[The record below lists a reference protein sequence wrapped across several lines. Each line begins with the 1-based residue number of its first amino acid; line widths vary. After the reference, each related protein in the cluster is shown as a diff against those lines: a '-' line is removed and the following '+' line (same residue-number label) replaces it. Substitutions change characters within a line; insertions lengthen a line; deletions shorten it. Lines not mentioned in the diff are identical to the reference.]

1 MITQRGVV
9 SLVLLAFGFVLM
21 LASYFG
27 LAAPWGFP
35 PDAVR
40 YSNPRLE
47 FAPAL
52 FVLGVILAFL
62 SAVGYEPWPE
72 RDGRGRCTRP
82 GGPPGPRAAGPV
94 PPAGGGVP
102 APAGASPRR
111 PASGSRSA

>member
-21 LASYFG
+21 LVSYFG

-52 FVLGVILAFL
+52 FVLGVILAFF
-62 SAVGYEPWPE
+62 SAVVYELWPE
-72 RDGRGRCTRP
+72 QDGREG
-82 GGPPGPRAAGPV
+82 
-94 PPAGGGVP
+94 
-102 APAGASPRR
+102 
-111 PASGSRSA
+111 